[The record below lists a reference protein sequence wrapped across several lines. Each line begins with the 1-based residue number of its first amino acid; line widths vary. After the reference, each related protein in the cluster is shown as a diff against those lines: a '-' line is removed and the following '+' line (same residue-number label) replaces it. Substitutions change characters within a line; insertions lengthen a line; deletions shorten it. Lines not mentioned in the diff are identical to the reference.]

1 MSINEVIISGNI
13 VADAQLNTTTGKG
26 TKVLN
31 ISVAVNDRRKNQE
44 TGEWEEHPNFIDC
57 SMFGPRAESLAPYLL
72 KGTKVAITG
81 ALRQST
87 WEDKETG
94 KNRSRISVLI
104 NNVEFMSQRNSN
116 NQGGGGQAAQAK
128 KQESDS
134 YDTDDVPF

>member
-13 VADAQLNTTTGKG
+13 VADAQLNTTNGKG

-81 ALRQST
+81 SLRQST

-94 KNRSRISVLI
+94 KNRSRITVLI
-104 NNVEFMSQRNSN
+104 NNVEFMSQRNN
-116 NQGGGGQAAQAK
+116 NQGGGSAAPA
-128 KQESDS
+128 KQEEAET
-134 YDTDDVPF
+134 YDTDDAPF